1 MPRSSIQE
9 LDLSIQ
15 LSLVTSIRHAASAY
29 NAAPTAAAPAALETY
44 LSALESLA
52 EYVAAKWRGERVLS
66 EAPVAGRRVRT
77 NHGAARITPFA
88 PTLDSYRTPVTRE
101 MAYERKV
108 G

>member
-9 LDLSIQ
+9 LDMRIQ
-15 LSLVTSIRHAASAY
+15 LSLVTSIRQAASAY
-29 NAAPTAAAPAALETY
+29 NAAPAIAAPAALETY

-77 NHGAARITPFA
+77 NHSAARVTPFA
-88 PTLDSYRTPVTRE
+88 PMADSYRTPAVAE
-101 MAYERKV
+101 MAYERKA